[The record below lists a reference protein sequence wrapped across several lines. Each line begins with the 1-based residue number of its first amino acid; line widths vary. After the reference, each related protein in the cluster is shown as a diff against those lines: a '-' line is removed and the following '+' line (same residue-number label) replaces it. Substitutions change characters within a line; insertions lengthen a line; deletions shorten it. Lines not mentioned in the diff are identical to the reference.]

1 MNLNKKLSKLGME
14 QVREFTQEEVRIVAE
29 NVTNK
34 LTNAFPILDSQYNE
48 ILAKLLYC
56 KMYFVENK
64 GNINISNVNYLYENH
79 SIIYEK
85 GIDIRK
91 INDKI
96 IHECLHFIQD
106 ARATNDKLNKIG
118 LFHFNE
124 LSLNGLGINEAS
136 DQYISSKSMGN
147 FVDIVNKYDIIFKT
161 ISPNYYPILTNL
173 IYQIMFLIGEN
184 IVVEGTINPK
194 SKFEDIFLN
203 TFEEK
208 ANTIRKSFDNII
220 IFNNNLIK
228 EKNKKNINEL
238 KLKKITGQ
246 IRDEY
251 FKAQNL
257 IMTTYFKKMLKQIN
271 TIDEVKINVAKL
283 ENYGYWMGIDKNA
296 PNIEYE
302 NFKEIMLHKFDD
314 KMIEIYRKN
323 SRNTLLVI
331 SNNKIVRFFKK
342 LIKINKLVGLLD
354 EAILMRQKIISMIF
368 CANQGFIV
376 HSPHLRSLFATLP
389 YSFIKHQA
397 MNLLTCNKKIQF
409 YLNIY

>member
-56 KMYFVENK
+56 KMYFAENK
-64 GNINISNVNYLYENH
+64 GNINISDVNYLYENH

-302 NFKEIMLHKFDD
+302 NFKEVMLHKFDD

-342 LIKINKLVGLLD
+342 LIKINK
-354 EAILMRQKIISMIF
+354 ENEQERE
-368 CANQGFIV
+368 
-376 HSPHLRSLFATLP
+376 
-389 YSFIKHQA
+389 
-397 MNLLTCNKKIQF
+397 
-409 YLNIY
+409 